1 MLRMIGRRIGVVLL
15 VVWGTATLVFI
26 LIRLAPG
33 DPAVL
38 LVGPSGTAEDLEN
51 ARQTLAL
58 DEPFL
63 VQYLH
68 FLRNLLV
75 LDFGYSRRLG
85 ADAMSLVLQRLP
97 ATIELAV
104 VAIAIGTV
112 LGFPLGIWAG
122 RRPGSAIDRFVKASS
137 LTLQALPGFWL
148 AVMLMLI
155 FARQLQLLPSAGRG
169 GIEHLILPAA
179 TLAILFIGT
188 IARLSQS
195 GLSAILDEPFMETA
209 RAKGLREKDVVRHHG
224 IRNMMIPVVT
234 VVGLQV
240 GGLLGGAV
248 VTETVFSWP
257 GLGLLLMDGITNR
270 DYAVVQAATVFI
282 ALIVAISNMVV
293 DLLYAVLDP
302 RIRRAETGVEA

>member
-1 MLRMIGRRIGVVLL
+1 MLRMIARRIGVVLL

-85 ADAMSLVLQRLP
+85 ADAMSLVLQRIP

-104 VAIAIGTV
+104 VAIAIGTI

-179 TLAILFIGT
+179 TLAILFVGT

-195 GLSAILDEPFMETA
+195 GLSAILDEPFMATA

-282 ALIVAISNMVV
+282 ALIVAVSNMVV

-302 RIRRAETGVEA
+302 RIRRSETGVRA

>member
-15 VVWGTATLVFI
+15 VVWGTATLVFV

-51 ARQTLAL
+51 ARETLAL
-58 DEPFL
+58 DQPL
-63 VQYLH
+63 YMQYLH

-85 ADAMSLVLQRLP
+85 ADAMSLVLQRMP

-122 RRPGSAIDRFVKASS
+122 RRPGSLIDRFVKASS

-155 FARQLQLLPSAGRG
+155 FARQLNWLPSSGRG

-195 GLSAILDEPFMETA
+195 GLAGILDEPFMETA
-209 RAKGLREKDVVRHHG
+209 RAKGLREKHVVRYHG

-248 VTETVFSWP
+248 VTETVFAWP

-282 ALIVAISNMVV
+282 ALIVAVSNMVV

-302 RIRRAETGVEA
+302 RIRRGESGVRA

>member
-1 MLRMIGRRIGVVLL
+1 MLRMIVRRIGVVLL
-15 VVWGTATLVFI
+15 VVWGTATLVFV

-85 ADAMSLVLQRLP
+85 ADAMSLVLQRIP

-270 DYAVVQAATVFI
+270 DYAVVQAATVCI
-282 ALIVAISNMVV
+282 ALIVAVSNMVV

-302 RIRRAETGVEA
+302 RIRRAETGVRA

>member
-1 MLRMIGRRIGVVLL
+1 MLRMIARRIGVVLL
-15 VVWGTATLVFI
+15 VVWGTATLVFV

-85 ADAMSLVLQRLP
+85 ADAMSLVLQRIP

-104 VAIAIGTV
+104 VAIAIGTI

-148 AVMLMLI
+148 AVMLMLV

-282 ALIVAISNMVV
+282 ALIVAVSNMVV

-302 RIRRAETGVEA
+302 RIRRAETGVKA

>member
-15 VVWGTATLVFI
+15 VVWGTATLVFV

-85 ADAMSLVLQRLP
+85 ADAMSLVLQRIP

-148 AVMLMLI
+148 AVMLMLV

-282 ALIVAISNMVV
+282 ALIVAVSNMVV

-302 RIRRAETGVEA
+302 RIRRAETGVKA

>member
-1 MLRMIGRRIGVVLL
+1 MLRMIARRIGVVLL
-15 VVWGTATLVFI
+15 VVWGTATLVFV

-58 DEPFL
+58 DEPLL

-85 ADAMSLVLQRLP
+85 ADAMSLVLQRIP

-104 VAIAIGTV
+104 VAIAIGTI

-282 ALIVAISNMVV
+282 ALIVAVSNMVV

-302 RIRRAETGVEA
+302 RIRRAETGVKA